1 MQKFSAL
8 LFATLVTLSF
18 NTFAQKSQML
28 IARNAVGKLQASF
41 AGKEDSKKQLGII
54 AEGLKSIESAEKD
67 NKTKNWP
74 ETFAIKSYL
83 TSYAAIIETDG
94 TASDKYFDSAV
105 DAIKK
110 AKALEKYE
118 DPAGLIKAS
127 EHNIL
132 IKKQERGNLAY
143 FNNDFKE
150 ALEDLREVSDKF
162 PADST
167 LALNTAI
174 CAQNVQLYDESLKYF
189 KRAKDDSIKNPA
201 VFQKMSQL
209 YVAKYD
215 NEAAIKVLEDGLS
228 VNPYNHSLTND
239 YINLLLDN
247 ENYAKASS
255 LIENNLKVEKGNKLL
270 FFLYGYLQQVGGN
283 NPTAILAYSKAL
295 STDQNY
301 FDALYQLG
309 LAYVNTANDALKKND
324 ANKKNQYSSLIN
336 KAQFALLRANE
347 INPNDK
353 KAVQLLIEIY
363 SRKNAQDKV
372 QDLKRRLQEL

>member
-1 MQKFSAL
+1 MQKISAL
-8 LFATLVTLSF
+8 LFATLITLSF

-54 AEGLKSIESAEKD
+54 TEGLKSIESAEKD

-283 NPTAILAYSKAL
+283 NPTAILAYNKAL

-309 LAYVNTANDALKKND
+309 VAYVNTANDALKKND
-324 ANKKNQYSSLIN
+324 ADKKNQYSSLIN

>member
-1 MQKFSAL
+1 MLKYSGL
-8 LFATLVTLSF
+8 LFGTLITLSI
-18 NTFAQKSQML
+18 NTMAQKSQML
-28 IARNAVGKLQASF
+28 IARNSVGKLQASF
-41 AGKEDSKKQLGII
+41 AGKDDAKKQLSII
-54 AEGLKSIESAEKD
+54 TEGLKSIESAEKD
-67 NKTKNWP
+67 SKTKNWP

-83 TSYAAIIETDG
+83 TSYAAIIDTDAA
-94 TASDKYFDSAV
+94 ASDKYFDAAV
-105 DAIKK
+105 EAVKK
-110 AKALEKYE
+110 AKSLEKYE

-132 IKKQERGNLAY
+132 IKKQDRGNLSY

-150 ALEDLREVSDKF
+150 ALEDLREVSDRF
-162 PADST
+162 PADTT

-189 KRAKDDSIKNPA
+189 KRAKEDSIKNPA

-215 NEAAIKVLEDGLS
+215 NEAAIKVLEDGLKL
-228 VNPYNHSLTND
+228 NPYNHSLTND

-247 ENYAKASS
+247 ENYTKASS
-255 LIENNLKVEKGNKLL
+255 LIESNLKVEKGNKLL
-270 FFLYGYLQQVGGN
+270 FFLYGYLQQVSGN
-283 NPTAILAYSKAL
+283 NPTAILAYNKAL
-295 STDQNY
+295 ETDQNY

-309 LAYVNTANDALKKND
+309 LAYINTANEALKKAD
-324 ANKKNQYSSLIN
+324 ADKKNQYGSLIN

-353 KAVQLLIEIY
+353 KAVQLLMEIY
-363 SRKNAQDKV
+363 TRKNAQDKV
-372 QDLKRRLQEL
+372 QDLQRRLQEL

>member
-1 MQKFSAL
+1 MQKYSGL
-8 LFATLVTLSF
+8 LFATLITLSF

-54 AEGLKSIESAEKD
+54 TEGLKSIESAEKD

-94 TASDKYFDSAV
+94 TASYKYFDSAV

-110 AKALEKYE
+110 AKGLEKYE

-162 PADST
+162 PADTT

-215 NEAAIKVLEDGLS
+215 NEAALKVLEDGLS
-228 VNPYNHSLTND
+228 LNPYNHSLTND

-283 NPTAILAYSKAL
+283 NPTAILAYNKAL

-309 LAYVNTANDALKKND
+309 VAYVNTANDALKQND
-324 ANKKNQYSSLIN
+324 ADKKNQYGSLIN

>member
-1 MQKFSAL
+1 MRS
-8 LFATLVTLSF
+8 LFNFLFTFLITLSF
-18 NTFAQKSQML
+18 NSFAQKSQML

-54 AEGLKSIESAEKD
+54 TEGLKSIESAGKD

-74 ETFAIKSYL
+74 ETWAIKSYL
-83 TSYAAIIETDG
+83 TSYAAIIETDA
-94 TASDKYFDSAV
+94 TASFKYFDTAV
-105 DAIKK
+105 VAIQK
-110 AKALEKYE
+110 AKSLDKYE
-118 DPAGLIKAS
+118 DPSGLIKAS

-150 ALEDLREVSDKF
+150 ALDDLREVSDKF

-174 CAQNVQLYDESLKYF
+174 CAQNVQQYNESLKYF
-189 KRAKDDSIKNPA
+189 KRAKEDSIKNPA
-201 VFQKMSQL
+201 VFQKMAQL
-209 YVAKYD
+209 YVAKSD
-215 NEAAIKVLEDGLS
+215 NENAIKVLEAGLAL
-228 VNPYNHSLTND
+228 NAYNHTLTND
-239 YINLLLDN
+239 YINLLLDT
-247 ENYAKASS
+247 ENYSRAQV

-283 NPTAILAYSKAL
+283 NSTAILAYNKAL
-295 STDQNY
+295 ATDQNY

-309 LAYVNTANDALKKND
+309 LAYVNTANEALKKSD
-324 ANKKNQYSSLIN
+324 ADKKNQYSSLIN
-336 KAQFALLRANE
+336 RAQFSLLRANE

-353 KAVQLLIEIY
+353 QTVQLLIEIY
-363 SRKNAQDKV
+363 TRKNAKDKV
-372 QDLKRRLQEL
+372 QDLKKRLQEL

>member
-1 MQKFSAL
+1 
-8 LFATLVTLSF
+8 
-18 NTFAQKSQML
+18 ML
-28 IARNAVGKLQASF
+28 IARNSVGKLQASF
-41 AGKEDSKKQLGII
+41 AGKDDAKKQLSII
-54 AEGLKSIESAEKD
+54 TEGLKSIESAEKD
-67 NKTKNWP
+67 SKTKNWP

-83 TSYAAIIETDG
+83 TSYAAIIDTDAA
-94 TASDKYFDSAV
+94 ASDKYFDAAV
-105 DAIKK
+105 EAVKK
-110 AKALEKYE
+110 AKSLEKYE

-132 IKKQERGNLAY
+132 IKKQDRGNLSY

-150 ALEDLREVSDKF
+150 ALEDLREVSDRF
-162 PADST
+162 PADTT

-189 KRAKDDSIKNPA
+189 KRAKEDSIKNPA

-215 NEAAIKVLEDGLS
+215 NEAAIKVLEDGLKL
-228 VNPYNHSLTND
+228 NPYNHSLTND

-247 ENYAKASS
+247 ENYTKASS
-255 LIENNLKVEKGNKLL
+255 LIESNLKVEKGNKLL
-270 FFLYGYLQQVGGN
+270 FFLYGYLQQVSGN
-283 NPTAILAYSKAL
+283 NPTAILAYNKAL
-295 STDQNY
+295 ETDQNY

-309 LAYVNTANDALKKND
+309 LAYINTANEALKKAD
-324 ANKKNQYSSLIN
+324 ADKKNQYGSLIN

-353 KAVQLLIEIY
+353 KAVQLLMEIY
-363 SRKNAQDKV
+363 TRKNAQDKV
-372 QDLKRRLQEL
+372 QDLQRRLQEL